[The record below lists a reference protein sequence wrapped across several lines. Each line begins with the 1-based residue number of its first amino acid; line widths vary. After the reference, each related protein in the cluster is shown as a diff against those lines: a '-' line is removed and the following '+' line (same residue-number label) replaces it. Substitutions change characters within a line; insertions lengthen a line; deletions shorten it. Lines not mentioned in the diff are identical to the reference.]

1 MFFKHFANK
10 NQLPGFY
17 IIGTL
22 VENGLIVSIRSV
34 FSALLSFVSV
44 SVSTSEVGSTLGRI
58 VEDSD
63 VGSSGWIVG
72 CESTFNSVGGAGSAE
87 VYGSLVANSTTD
99 GRFGVVYLKYD
110 SNFLV
115 FLFGGLLKLG
125 SVLGDVIYVLNFLL
139 WLTPVVLGLS
149 QRPLIISTN
158 KMWEKFV
165 KIPCELSQ
173 LLL

>member
-1 MFFKHFANK
+1 MFFNHFANK

-63 VGSSGWIVG
+63 VGSSG
-72 CESTFNSVGGAGSAE
+72 
-87 VYGSLVANSTTD
+87 
-99 GRFGVVYLKYD
+99 
-110 SNFLV
+110 
-115 FLFGGLLKLG
+115 
-125 SVLGDVIYVLNFLL
+125 
-139 WLTPVVLGLS
+139 
-149 QRPLIISTN
+149 
-158 KMWEKFV
+158 
-165 KIPCELSQ
+165 
-173 LLL
+173 